1 MERNGAEMDERSR
14 EHFTMFRC
22 LIHHQCDTERS
33 GAEKEKM
40 SREHFIPINDVILTR
55 SRAGRGKESY
65 FNIVDRKKKFPYH
78 QDKWLKQI
86 FFIIPT
92 LWNRNYYTESS
103 NTKNK
108 EKSIGDK
115 HSSLQQNI
123 VFYRHKK
130 VFNTLKKQE
139 PEPSPI
145 NVCQPI
151 PNPPLTTTIQME
163 NLHCLVKK

>member
-1 MERNGAEMDERSR
+1 MLELLYRIQQYQKQR
-14 EHFTMFRC
+14 
-22 LIHHQCDTERS
+22 
-33 GAEKEKM
+33 KE
-40 SREHFIPINDVILTR
+40 
-55 SRAGRGKESY
+55 
-65 FNIVDRKKKFPYH
+65 
-78 QDKWLKQI
+78 
-86 FFIIPT
+86 
-92 LWNRNYYTESS
+92 
-103 NTKNK
+103 
-108 EKSIGDK
+108 

-130 VFNTLKKQE
+130 VFNTLKKQK